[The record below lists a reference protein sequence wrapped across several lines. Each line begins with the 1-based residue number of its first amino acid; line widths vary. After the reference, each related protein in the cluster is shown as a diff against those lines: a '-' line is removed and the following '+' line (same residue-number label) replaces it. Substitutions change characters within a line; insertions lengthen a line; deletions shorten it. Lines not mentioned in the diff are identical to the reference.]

1 MNYIEL
7 VRAFWRSQEEHSFS
21 PTEVALYFYLLE
33 VCNICRWKNP
43 FRRNNAKIEADL
55 SMTFYALK
63 NARNKLKSTGLID
76 FKTTSGS
83 PNVTYTLKMIYEVR
97 DEVCNEVLDEVC
109 NEVADEVLPTKGKL
123 NKTKQNRLFHS
134 RAREEGGLSNLAE
147 STSVAIPSTSESPPG
162 CATPPA
168 EAVVPVERLR
178 EEFDRRG
185 ETFALLVINALR
197 GAGKLS
203 QADVWNWLDR
213 FTQELRARG
222 EEAKTARDYQSHFVN
237 WLKIQLEKQ
246 HRNDNNQN
254 GGAAD
259 GDNGLTA
266 SERRYGSTRAAKQSI
281 ERRLDRLSAKV
292 KAGVR

>member
-97 DEVCNEVLDEVC
+97 DEVGNEVLDEVC

-134 RAREEGGLSNLAE
+134 LAREERLSDLSE

-168 EAVVPVERLR
+168 EAVVPVELLP
-178 EEFDRRG
+178 ESLYRRG

-203 QADVWNWLDR
+203 QADVWSWLDR

-222 EEAKTARDYQSHFVN
+222 EELKTTKDYQSHFVN

-246 HRNDNNQN
+246 HHHGSNHNPGPARGD
-254 GGAAD
+254 D
-259 GDNGLTA
+259 GFTA
-266 SERRYGSTRAAKQSI
+266 NERRYGSTRAAKQSI

>member
-83 PNVTYTLKMIYEVR
+83 PNVTYTLKMIYEVD
-97 DEVCNEVLDEVC
+97 DEVGNEVLYEVC
-109 NEVADEVLPTKGKL
+109 NEVADKVLPTKDKL
-123 NKTKQNRLFHS
+123 NKTKQNRLSHS
-134 RAREEGGLSNLAE
+134 RTRARRTGE
-147 STSVAIPSTSESPPG
+147 TSEKVSGASLSPPG

-168 EAVVPVERLR
+168 EATVPVVRLR
-178 EEFDRRG
+178 EEFNRRG

-203 QADVWNWLDR
+203 QADVWNGLDR

-222 EEAKTARDYQSHFVN
+222 EETKTARDYQSHFVN

-246 HRNDNNQN
+246 HRNGNNQT
-254 GGAAD
+254 GGTAG

-266 SERRYGSTRAAKQSI
+266 NERRYGSTRAAKQSI